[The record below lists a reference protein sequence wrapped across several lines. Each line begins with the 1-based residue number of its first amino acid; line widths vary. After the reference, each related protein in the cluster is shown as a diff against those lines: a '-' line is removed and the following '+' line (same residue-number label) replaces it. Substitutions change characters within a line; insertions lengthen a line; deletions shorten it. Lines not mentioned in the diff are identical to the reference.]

1 MEHYKERDSK
11 STVSATSFNL
21 TVNGEKLKDITNVA
35 NVFSNFFIT
44 ITEKVKH

>member
-11 STVSATSFNL
+11 NTDNVTSFNL

-35 NVFSNFFIT
+35 SVFSNFFIT
-44 ITEKVKH
+44 ITGKVKH